1 MKLITCI
8 IRPERLGAVK
18 EALFQAGVTG
28 ISISRVNGHGGEHEV
43 VEHYRGSSIVLE
55 FRDKVKIEM
64 ACSEPFV
71 EPTIKAI
78 LSAARTGQV
87 GDGKIFVQ
95 PLEQVIRIRTGE
107 RDNAALTPVTADQ
120 VQRRARAVTP
130 LAAVGIGAM
139 LLALSVAATASAQ
152 TAKPQRAELVAAP
165 LQLADSGKRV
175 PDSAASTTKAAAA
188 LPKWFDELAVNAFVS
203 TGYVYNSG
211 RPATGTNSYRVF
223 DFNDNSFNLDVAEV
237 VVQIAPSKPNDA
249 GFRVDFAAGNSIP
262 QITKTQ
268 DQTAAQFD
276 LQQAFASYIAPV
288 GSGLRFDVGK
298 YVTHMG
304 YEVIEGY
311 DGYNDNYSRSIL
323 FGYAIPFTHTGVKA
337 SYAFSSKIAAM
348 VEVVNGW
355 DLLRDNN
362 HSKSL
367 GAQIAVTPV
376 APLSLIVNWIGGPE
390 LENDNHTKRNVFDL
404 IAILKPTSWLTLG
417 VNGDYGFEDGT
428 SAANPGSNAKWK
440 GIAGYA
446 TLAVTDKFSVA
457 LRGETF
463 HDEDGVRLGTGTR
476 TTLSEGTLT
485 PAFKFT
491 DHVLLR
497 GEVRYDKA
505 NQPILTKRGTLA
517 DKQTTVGANVIFV
530 Y

>member
-1 MKLITCI
+1 MLHRI
-8 IRPERLGAVK
+8 P
-18 EALFQAGVTG
+18 
-28 ISISRVNGHGGEHEV
+28 
-43 VEHYRGSSIVLE
+43 
-55 FRDKVKIEM
+55 
-64 ACSEPFV
+64 
-71 EPTIKAI
+71 
-78 LSAARTGQV
+78 SAARASVPPSRAGPSRT
-87 GDGKIFVQ
+87 
-95 PLEQVIRIRTGE
+95 IRLGS
-107 RDNAALTPVTADQ
+107 
-120 VQRRARAVTP
+120 
-130 LAAVGIGAM
+130 AM
-139 LLALSVAATASAQ
+139 LVLSIATTTGRQDAMAQSAQ
-152 TAKPQRAELVAAP
+152 LIAAAP
-165 LQLADSGKRV
+165 SHADSGKT
-175 PDSAASTTKAAAA
+175 PSDSTASTSSAAAA

-203 TGYVYNSG
+203 TAYQYNSN
-211 RPATGTNSYRVF
+211 RPTTGATSYRVF
-223 DFNDNSFNLDVAEV
+223 DFSDNSFNLDVAEL
-237 VVQIAPSKPNDA
+237 VVQIAASKPNDA

-276 LQQAFASYIAPV
+276 LQQAFASYIAPL

-337 SYAFSSKIAAM
+337 SYAFSSKVAGMI
-348 VEVVNGW
+348 EVVNGW

-362 HSKSL
+362 HSKSV
-367 GAQIAVTPV
+367 GAQLTLTPV
-376 APLSLIVNWIGGPE
+376 APLSVLLNWIGGAE
-390 LENDNHTKRNVFDL
+390 IANDNHTNRNVFDVV
-404 IAILKPTSWLTLG
+404 AILKPTKTLTLG
-417 VNGDYGFEDGT
+417 VNGDYGMENGT
-428 SAANPGSNAKWK
+428 SAVNPGSDATWK

-476 TTLSEGTLT
+476 ATLSEGTFT
-485 PAFKFT
+485 PTYKFT
-491 DHVLLR
+491 DHVLIR

-505 NQPILTKRGTLA
+505 NQPILTKRATFA
-517 DKQTTVGANVIFV
+517 DKQTTVAANVIFV